1 MYRFYAYYVHNR
13 AYKFVFLCQ
22 MYALIS
28 SRECGFYF
36 IQNAENTLDTVQ
48 LKCIFLSIKMHR

>member
-13 AYKFVFLCQ
+13 AYTFVFLCQ
-22 MYALIS
+22 MHSFLHAS
-28 SRECGFYF
+28 VDFYF

-48 LKCIFLSIKMHR
+48 LKCIFISIKMHR